1 VSNDSEVDRYRCPY
15 CSAEPY
21 TSTKER
27 EVRLH
32 IEESSD
38 GDHSGREGF
47 SPMTSVDAI
56 DADGNRV
63 DNVTGEGLKR
73 EPDEFDDTCKPDED
87 WSSVQRRI
95 IATKMMHPDYS
106 AKQVA
111 EFLEDRDDSPSEE
124 YTRQTIRQYFGTTQT
139 ARGARPFEDFSER
152 QQKAI
157 DAAARYELGEFDS
170 YREAAESIDDKRDYV
185 TTCQYEYEKAVQR
198 RMKFLKEETEEED
211 RESEDTVRRENGT
224 GTYAGPEK
232 GIDATMQHISER
244 STTTKSDGE
253 ADNDTTAQNEQ
264 SEPTAQRV
272 EAVQEK
278 IDLLRKL
285 VINDELDAGVAF
297 DEVERMVAEVLPSD
311 GDSADGVAS

>member
-1 VSNDSEVDRYRCPY
+1 MSNDSEVDGYRCPY

-38 GDHSGREGF
+38 GNHSGREGF

-56 DADGNRV
+56 DADGNRL
-63 DNVTGEGLKR
+63 DNVTGEELKR
-73 EPDEFDDTCKPDED
+73 EPDEFEDIDSPDED
-87 WSSVQRRI
+87 LSHVQRRI
-95 IATKMMHPDYS
+95 VATKMMHPDYS
-106 AKQVA
+106 PKQVA
-111 EFLEDRDDSPSEE
+111 EFLDDRDDSPSME
-124 YTRQTIRQYFGTTQT
+124 YTQQTIRQYFGTTQT

-170 YREAAESIDDKRDYV
+170 YREAAESIDDNKDYV
-185 TTCQYEYEKAVQR
+185 NTCRYQYEKAVNR
-198 RMKFLKEETEEED
+198 RMNVLKEGAEEED
-211 RESEDTVRRENGT
+211 NESEDTVRRENGT

-232 GIDATMQHISER
+232 GIDATVQHISER
-244 STTTKSDGE
+244 STTTKSGEE
-253 ADNDTTAQNEQ
+253 ADNDTTTENEQ
-264 SEPTAQRV
+264 SEPAGQRV

-285 VINDELDAGVAF
+285 VIDDELDADVAF
-297 DEVERMVAEVLPSD
+297 DEVERMVAEVSPRNS
-311 GDSADGVAS
+311 GADGSIPS

>member
-1 VSNDSEVDRYRCPY
+1 VSSDSEVDRYRCPY

-56 DADGNRV
+56 DSDGNRV
-63 DNVTGEGLKR
+63 DNVTGEELKR
-73 EPDEFDDTCKPDED
+73 EPDEFDETCKPDED
-87 WSSVQRRI
+87 WSSIQRRI

-111 EFLEDRDDSPSEE
+111 EFLDDRDDSPTEE
-124 YTRQTIRQYFGTTQT
+124 YIRQTIREYFGTTKT

-157 DAAARYELGEFDS
+157 DAAARYELGEFES
-170 YREAAESIDDKRDYV
+170 YTEAGEAIDDKGGYV
-185 TTCQYEYEKAVQR
+185 NTCRYQYEEAVNR
-198 RMKFLKEETEEED
+198 RMEALEEEI
-211 RESEDTVRRENGT
+211 EEEVSEGEDIVRRENGT
-224 GTYAGPEK
+224 GTYVGPEK
-232 GIDATMQHISER
+232 GIDATVQHISER
-244 STTTKSDGE
+244 SPTTKSDEE
-253 ADNDTTAQNEQ
+253 ADNDTTGENEQ
-264 SEPTAQRV
+264 SESAVQRV

-278 IDLLRKL
+278 IELLRKL
-285 VINDELDAGVAF
+285 VIKDELDAGVAF
-297 DEVERMVAEVLPSD
+297 DEVERMVAEISPRED
-311 GDSADGVAS
+311 GADEGVAS